1 MSQAP
6 PHFVSQA
13 DLTDAQKRREREIQE
28 AYARIGEEP
37 PPKPAE
43 EAYDPRP
50 LYERLREARALQDE
64 RIEEMFKLRNQFRGL
79 DESESQFLADIE
91 QARKHREQEK
101 RQQDAKE
108 LDEFRRATESKSSAP
123 PPLPERTALPT
134 IPKAKPRAGSK
145 RKREQ
150 ASALGIVPRKSTQP
164 SASASCKNDPSSC
177 TISYVPTR
185 KKRNKSVHKGCCR
198 SLPSWGRGKKNQT
211 DPNQARTG
219 DFGVT
224 LTY

>member
-108 LDEFRRATESKSSAP
+108 LDEFRRATESKSSVP

-150 ASALGIVPRKSTQP
+150 ASALGIVPRKSSQTP
-164 SASASCKNDPSSC
+164 ASASCTNDTSS
-177 TISYVPTR
+177 
-185 KKRNKSVHKGCCR
+185 
-198 SLPSWGRGKKNQT
+198 
-211 DPNQARTG
+211 
-219 DFGVT
+219 
-224 LTY
+224 